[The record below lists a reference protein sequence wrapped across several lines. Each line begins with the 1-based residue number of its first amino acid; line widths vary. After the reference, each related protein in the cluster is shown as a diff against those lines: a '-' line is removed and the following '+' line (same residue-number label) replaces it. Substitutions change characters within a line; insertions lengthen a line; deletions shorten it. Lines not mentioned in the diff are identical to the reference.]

1 MGITAPYLNL
11 ITKEHKFKA
20 LKGNLIVIGKQTI
33 GVTHK
38 ELKRIFNLNK
48 LSVNELFSIKKY
60 DDQTRHAIRHYD
72 QKFFF
77 DHDVF
82 KCISKHIKY
91 NSLDRSKYEGA
102 KYIQDMNKPL
112 KSNLYNKFDIVID
125 GGSMDNLFNPV
136 TFLINTSKMLKKN
149 GRVFIGN
156 HFFQT
161 PGAYLAFSPEY
172 YFSFFA
178 VNNYKDVKIYI
189 AQAKRDGK
197 SRYNYK
203 TELFEY
209 KPYFKRNKNYDY
221 FDAVKNMNTI
231 SNVLV
236 FAEKGP
242 NSTND
247 KIPCQAQYMDEN
259 EVDWKKK
266 YFIYKK
272 NKRKLVKRKTKSNK
286 KIFNSDHF
294 ILLDSNF

>member
-11 ITKEHKFKA
+11 ITKEHKFKP

-48 LSVNELFSIKKY
+48 LSHKELFKIKRY
-60 DDQTRHAIRHYD
+60 DTQTRHAIKHSD
-72 QKFFF
+72 QNFFF

-82 KCISKHIKY
+82 RCISRKINYH
-91 NSLDRSKYEGA
+91 SLDRSKYEGA

-112 KSNLYNKFDIVID
+112 KSKLNNKFDIIID

-136 TFLINTSKMLKKN
+136 NFLINTSKMLKKN

-156 HFFQT
+156 HFFQV

-172 YFSFFA
+172 YYSFFS
-178 VNNYKDVKIYI
+178 VNNYKDVKVFI
-189 AQAKRDGK
+189 AQAKKDGK

-209 KPYFKRNKNYDY
+209 KPYFKRDKNYDY
-221 FDAVKNMNTI
+221 FKAVKNMNTI

-236 FAEKGP
+236 FAEKGK
-242 NSTND
+242 NSTNT
-247 KIPCQAQYMDEN
+247 KIPCQAQYMDKN
-259 EVDWKKK
+259 EIDWKKN

-272 NKRKLVKRKTKSNK
+272 SKRKLVKRKTLSKK

-294 ILLDSNF
+294 TLLDNNF